1 MINPSYQ
8 SSVLQLNNFL
18 EEGIS
23 RYSAT
28 RNFDNGPN
36 DRTNVSFLSPFI
48 RKRILHE
55 KFVLESAL
63 NKFNYNKIEKFIQ
76 EVFWRTY
83 WKGWLEGR
91 KSVWEDYKS
100 SLKKIKCNLSE
111 VDSNNLKNVYE
122 ANTGIECLDCWIDEL
137 KNIGYLH
144 NHSRMWF
151 ASLWIFT
158 LKLPWELGADFFL
171 KYLLDGDPA
180 SNTLSWKWVAGLQTQ
195 GKAYVAQE
203 NNIDKFTNHRFSQKN
218 YCEKNIEIP
227 IFKSYSYEGHSFS
240 NDQIS
245 ENDNFLINQ
254 NNLIYDQQFLNQ
266 IKKCNVLFFQ
276 LDQEI
281 KFSQLVSKFNENA
294 VDSYIEYLETKG
306 VNVTKLNGK
315 EKLNEFVSHSQ
326 QKKILT
332 MYPAV
337 GYELDSIKKIE
348 SETGIIF
355 NFIYDEYD
363 RMCWIHSKAGFF
375 KFKSHIM
382 KFLKDLNLINS

>member
-1 MINPSYQ
+1 MIDPSYK
-8 SSVLQLNNFL
+8 SSISKLNNFL
-18 EEGIS
+18 DNGLAK
-23 RYSAT
+23 YSVT
-28 RNFDNGPN
+28 RNFDNGPY
-36 DRTNVSFLSPFI
+36 DRTNVSCLSPFI
-48 RKRILHE
+48 KKRILHE

-63 NKFNYNKIEKFIQ
+63 NKLSYNKIEKFIQ

-111 VDSNNLKNVYE
+111 VDSNTLKNVHE

-137 KNIGYLH
+137 KNFGYLH
-144 NHSRMWF
+144 NHTRMWF

-158 LKLPWELGADFFL
+158 LKLPWELGAELFL

-203 NNIDKFTNHRFSQKN
+203 NNINKFTNHRFSQKN
-218 YCEKNIEIP
+218 YCEKKIETP
-227 IFKSYSYEGHSFS
+227 IFKSYS
-240 NDQIS
+240 NDQIN

-254 NNLIYDQQFLNQ
+254 NNLLYDQQFINQ
-266 IKKCNVLFFQ
+266 IKKCNVLFYK
-276 LDQEI
+276 LDQEFE
-281 KFSQLVSKFNENA
+281 FSKLVSTFNEKA
-294 VDSYIEYLETKG
+294 VDSYIKHLKNEG
-306 VNVTKLNGK
+306 VSVTKLNGK
-315 EKLNEFVSHSQ
+315 NELIAFFSNSQ

-337 GYELDSIKKIE
+337 GFELDSIQKIE
-348 SETGIIF
+348 SETGIMF

-375 KFKSHIM
+375 KFKTNII
-382 KFLKDLNLINS
+382 KFLKDLNLT